1 MQQITLHTEAALMLP
16 KIEETRIALA
26 GEFFVKQA
34 GRALLP
40 HPSTVDT
47 TSPEAVERYREFLA
61 GAQYQNYG
69 GQTLASL
76 IGRMKI
82 KEADIQIPERLS
94 YLLESADN
102 DGTSLTGMIE
112 QTASELMPIKWQVLV
127 SDYLGLSEVDLTD
140 VSIEDVRRE
149 NPRATIKAYNRDKV
163 VNWHFSRIN
172 GAMQLTYIMLRED
185 GTEFDPDTAKH
196 TVIESYLILAL
207 DDDGFYYQQK
217 IVKRLAGLEEGER
230 SYMTVSGS
238 PLTWLPVTFAS
249 DEEIKAGAL
258 PKQMGFISPICDLAL
273 ARYQVSARYK
283 EFGNYL
289 SPTTYLQGAKQNF
302 IEHFQAANGRDYI
315 ETGAGS
321 KNVLPEGCTV
331 QIVGGTAE
339 NGSYYVDYFERN
351 TQEARQMGA
360 VLQGDVK
367 AATATEAEIA
377 AAENNARLVALA
389 QGLESA
395 YQKAILY
402 CGMFEGL
409 WGADAI
415 EQNADQVVISLPR
428 TFAKSKLSVEE
439 VRTIQDLFNNGLK
452 PKSLAIRELAE
463 GGWSM
468 DDAEAVLN
476 AIDSGDNLT
485 V

>member
-1 MQQITLHTEAALMLP
+1 MQQITLHHDAALMLP

-26 GEFFVKQA
+26 GEFFVKEA
-34 GRALLP
+34 GSELLP
-40 HPSTVDT
+40 HPSDSDT
-47 TSPEAVERYREFLA
+47 TSTDAKNRYNIYLKNAE
-61 GAQYQNYG
+61 YQNYG

-76 IGRMKI
+76 LGRMKI
-82 KEADIQIPERLS
+82 KEADIQLPERLS

-140 VSIEDVRRE
+140 VSIEDVKRA
-149 NPRATIKAYNRDKV
+149 NPRATVKAYNRDKV

-185 GTEFDPDTAKH
+185 GSEFDISTAKH
-196 TVIESYLILAL
+196 TAIKSYLVLAL
-207 DDDGFYYQQK
+207 DDDGFYFQQK
-217 IVKRLAGLEEGER
+217 IVERSAGIEEGER
-230 SYMTVSGS
+230 SYMTVGGK
-238 PLTWLPVTFAS
+238 PLMWLPVTFAS

-258 PKQMGFISPICDLAL
+258 PKQMGFISPICELSL
-273 ARYQVSARYK
+273 ARYRMSAEYK
-283 EFGNYL
+283 ETIRNL
-289 SPTTYLQGAKQNF
+289 PPTTYVFGARSNF
-302 IEHFQAANGRDYI
+302 VEQFSAANGRDYI
-315 ETGAGS
+315 ETGSGS
-321 KNVLPEGCTV
+321 RNVLPEGCTV
-331 QIVGGTAE
+331 EVIGCETSVQPYE
-339 NGSYYVDYFERN
+339 QYFERN

-409 WGADAI
+409 WSADAI
-415 EQNADQVVISLPR
+415 EQNMDQVVISLPR

-439 VRTIQDLFNNGLK
+439 VRVIMELVLAGLK
-452 PKSLAIRELAE
+452 PRELAIRELAE

-468 DDAEAVLN
+468 DDAEAVLD
-476 AIDSGDNLT
+476 AMDSGDNLT